1 MDTIREQIYAFVA
14 EWQAITMVYSDY
26 SRFIG
31 INYTI
36 IQVCRY

>member
-1 MDTIREQIYAFVA
+1 MDTIKEQIDTFVA
-14 EWQAITMVYSDY
+14 EWQAITMAYSDY
-26 SRFIG
+26 SRSIG